1 LRSALA
7 AGLMPVVYGD
17 VIFDEARGGTILS
30 TEDLFAYLARI
41 LKPQRILLAGLEA
54 GVWED
59 FPARTKLVSRI
70 NLESYDGMRDGIGG
84 SASVDVTGGMAAKVE
99 QMLELS
105 REVAGLTAEIF
116 SAEEGGHLS
125 SALAGTQVG
134 TQIFA

>member
-1 LRSALA
+1 MNDTATAPMRRSRSSCTA
-7 AGLMPVVYGD
+7 AAA
-17 VIFDEARGGTILS
+17 ESSATI
-30 TEDLFAYLARI
+30 
-41 LKPQRILLAGLEA
+41 
-54 GVWED
+54 
-59 FPARTKLVSRI
+59 
-70 NLESYDGMRDGIGG
+70 
-84 SASVDVTGGMAAKVE
+84 TGGMAAKVE